1 MLSSASERDGV
12 EKTENS
18 YEDSNTAYVHTC
30 ARTHTYG
37 RKLKAIKAT
46 FLIVFVLNFE
56 YFGKMRDG
64 STS

>member
-1 MLSSASERDGV
+1 M
-12 EKTENS
+12 KTA
-18 YEDSNTAYVHTC
+18 TLLTCTHVRAHT
-30 ARTHTYG
+30 HG